1 MTELK
6 QLEAAISL
14 IENQQQDQPNLAR
27 NCALREI
34 YKAARAYAEAMKQ
47 KPFAYLYPYGM
58 GEKELFSY
66 QKLDLSGEKPLYAAP
81 PEALKQEPYGY
92 IPIHSQ
98 RSIENGNYYPIAIY
112 KKPTKGALAIYTAPQ
127 PATVKLPNNRGGRTG
142 FNDGWNACL
151 AETKRLNG
159 VT

>member
-1 MTELK
+1 MTELE
-6 QLEAAISL
+6 QLEAALYL
-14 IENQQQDQPNLAR
+14 IENQQSDQPNLAR

-81 PEALKQEPYGY
+81 PVTQDAAREP
-92 IPIHSQ
+92 
-98 RSIENGNYYPIAIY
+98 
-112 KKPTKGALAIYTAPQ
+112 L
-127 PATVKLPNNRGGRTG
+127 KLPCVRGGYTC
-142 FNDGWNACL
+142 FNDGWNACIE
-151 AETKRLNG
+151 ETKRLNG
-159 VT
+159 VM